1 MAGAIPCAEPLRLL
15 HQVDIM
21 YANLWITCDTS
32 VFLRR
37 MLLFRYTSAEVVDN
51 SVMEIGVIH
60 RVNGLLCPVMELK
73 SD

>member
-15 HQVDIM
+15 HSQAQNRV
-21 YANLWITCDTS
+21 NLWITCDTS
-32 VFLRR
+32 VILRR